1 VTRHPRLP
9 DVPTLAEEGF
19 PDIRAI
25 QWVGMFTTAGTP
37 KPMLD
42 RLNTELNRIVRLPDV
57 IEKLKQQGVTATGST
72 QEEFAKLIAT
82 EIKNWTE
89 IAHEANIKID

>member
-1 VTRHPRLP
+1 M
-9 DVPTLAEEGF
+9 PTLAEEGF

-42 RLNTELNRIVRLPDV
+42 RLNAELNRIVRLPDV
-57 IEKLKQQGVTATGST
+57 VEKLSSRA
-72 QEEFAKLIAT
+72 
-82 EIKNWTE
+82 
-89 IAHEANIKID
+89 